1 LFFLFFT
8 FPGRFM
14 KSLIL
19 VRHAKSS
26 WDDPSQ
32 SDYDRPLND
41 RGRKD
46 APMMAKRLVA
56 KGIRSD
62 ALVSSPAIRAFTTAQ
77 AFAAAMDIPK
87 HLLHTAGPLYM
98 AGPADFFRV
107 IASLDDGVGTAAL
120 FSHNP
125 GITDFANLLG
135 VARIDHF
142 PTCSVLGIHADTAH
156 WKDFE
161 TARKSFWFFDF
172 PKNQGG

>member
-1 LFFLFFT
+1 
-8 FPGRFM
+8 M

-26 WDDPSQ
+26 WDDPAL

-46 APMMAKRLVA
+46 APMMARRLLS
-56 KGIRSD
+56 KGIRPD
-62 ALVSSPAIRAFTTAQ
+62 ILVSSPARRALTTAH
-77 AFAAAMDIPK
+77 AFAAEMDIP
-87 HLLHTAGPLYM
+87 LHQIQTAEALYM
-98 AGPADFFRV
+98 AGPGDFLRV
-107 IASLDDGVGTAAL
+107 ITTLDDAVGTAAV

-142 PTCSVLGIHADTAH
+142 PTCAVFGIHIDTSH
-156 WKDFE
+156 WKDIGN
-161 TARKSFWFFDF
+161 AGKSFWFFDF
-172 PKNQGG
+172 PKNPGA